1 MPPRFKHE
9 ESWNIDLGDGLG
21 VGLDH
26 RGSSGHR
33 GWERP
38 SSIVRQWLG
47 ALWVFTVFKPW
58 VEVGRE
64 GARVTG
70 HSNGGWGS
78 VSAPSW
84 CRWVCRLSAV
94 KVCLRS
100 PPKLVDKL
108 MGRSV
113 LGRMLA

>member
-26 RGSSGHR
+26 SGSGGLR
-33 GWERP
+33 GWKRP

-64 GARVTG
+64 GARVRG

-78 VSAPSW
+78 VSAWSW

-94 KVCLRS
+94 QSLFKVAS
-100 PPKLVDKL
+100 KVGKLT
-108 MGRSV
+108 GRSV